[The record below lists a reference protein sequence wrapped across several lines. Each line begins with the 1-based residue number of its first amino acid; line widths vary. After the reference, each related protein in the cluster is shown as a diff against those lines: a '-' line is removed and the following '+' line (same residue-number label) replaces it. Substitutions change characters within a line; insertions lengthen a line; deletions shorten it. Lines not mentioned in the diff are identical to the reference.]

1 MSNISIDNGHSSVSV
16 SSLTDEQIHS
26 IIEHIESGL
35 GGDELRE
42 QVHGDLAPCSERE
55 FVEEFC
61 KRFEAT
67 NGAVFTIG

>member
-1 MSNISIDNGHSSVSV
+1 MANISIDNGHSSVSV
-16 SSLTDEQIHS
+16 ASLSDEQIHG

-42 QVHGDLAPCSERE
+42 EVHSDLAPCSERE

-61 KRFEAT
+61 KRFAALHVAT
-67 NGAVFTIG
+67 FTIG

>member
-1 MSNISIDNGHSSVSV
+1 MANISINNGHSSVSV

-26 IIEHIESGL
+26 AIEHIESGL

-42 QVHGDLAPCSERE
+42 EVHGDLAPCSERE

-61 KRFEAT
+61 RRFEAFHAAT
-67 NGAVFTIG
+67 FTIG